1 MCELLTKQ
9 NFKQFKSPFKPSDEY
24 YIEMDVTLNRI
35 NWRLHAI
42 TELEDAGL
50 SDTERCRCLKA
61 EVNGLFDWANG
72 MLATWW
78 GVLTNEN

>member
-9 NFKQFKSPFKPSDEY
+9 NFKQFKSPFKPGDEC
-24 YIEMDVTLNRI
+24 YIEMDVTLKRI

-50 SDTERCRCLKA
+50 SDTERCSCLKA
-61 EVNGLFDWANG
+61 EVNGLFNWANG
-72 MLATWW
+72 MLGTLWS
-78 GVLTNEN
+78 TKE